1 MSVIHCLKILRSLVE
16 AHGNIEGIID
26 QHQLLDLLVNNFQ
39 DYREDLKN
47 KSWFKSVSGNLNV
60 VKKTNDE
67 EDRVCKENTLSR
79 EDSIGDNIKT
89 SIMLNIES
97 RLDFLK

>member
-26 QHQLLDLLVNNFQ
+26 QHQLLDLLVNNFK

-47 KSWFKSVSGNLNV
+47 KSWYKSVSGNNV
-60 VKKTNDE
+60 NIKTINDE
-67 EDRVCKENTLSR
+67 EDRVSKENTLSR
-79 EDSIGDNIKT
+79 EDSIADNVKT